1 MNYVILNGV
10 DSRTIDGLIIQE
22 LPPIIKPAIRT
33 EVQTIDGRDGDIVTD
48 LGYSAYDRSMT
59 IGLYGNFSIDRV
71 SEFFNSSGTA
81 IFSNERD
88 KIYQYSISQEISY
101 ERLVRFRTATVTFH
115 VQPFKFSLAETP
127 LTLRSVAVGGRGTSV
142 TLSPTVTGETLDE
155 ITFYGKTAQSGIPTA
170 SNPQEITAVTGSL
183 PVVFGNGITSEAAT
197 VELGTVE
204 LEKVGNYQDR
214 IFRDNGE
221 WSKHVAIRKLTVDT
235 SSISLLL
242 YANVVYAVIPK
253 PADALSYG
261 NVKDIPCICT
271 HAVYA
276 AAPASWNTSSA
287 INKIFSGANNS
298 AFWIGFP
305 TGTTLAQAKAAL
317 EGCVIHYVL
326 LNRLNVPIDSQE
338 LIDDLNALLSVDFYD
353 GSTIITTNA
362 AIMPDIEVNAAMRQ
376 FKIVN
381 AGNIY
386 SRPRLTIYGAGTIDI
401 YVNSKRVF
409 RVNLGGEEYITIDGA
424 ALEAYKG
431 DVLKNRQVTGDYD
444 DFVLEKGENT
454 ITASG
459 LVSRMIVENYSR
471 YV

>member
-48 LGYSAYDRSMT
+48 LGYSAYDRAMS
-59 IGLYGNFSIDRV
+59 IGLYGNFSIDRI

-88 KIYQYSISQEISY
+88 KIYQYSIKQEISY

-127 LTLRSVAVGGRGTSV
+127 LTLSSISVGGQGTSV
-142 TLSPTVTGETLDE
+142 TLSPTAAGETLDE
-155 ITFYGKTAQSGIPTA
+155 ITFFGKTAQSGTPTLN
-170 SNPQEITAVTGSL
+170 NPQAIASVTGSL
-183 PVVFGNGITSEAAT
+183 PVVFSNGITSKTAT
-197 VELGTVE
+197 VELSTVE

-214 IFRDNGE
+214 IFRNNGT
-221 WSKHVAIRKLTVDT
+221 WSKHVAISKYTVDT
-235 SSISLLL
+235 TEITLVQYS
-242 YANVVYAVIPK
+242 NVVYAVIPK
-253 PADALSYG
+253 PANALSYG

-276 AAPASWNTSSA
+276 AALANWNTSSA

-317 EGCVIHYVL
+317 EGCTIHYVL
-326 LNRLNVPIDSQE
+326 LNRLNAPIDSQE
-338 LIDDLNALLSVDFYD
+338 LIDDLNALLAVGFYG

-362 AIMPDIEVNAAMRQ
+362 AVLPDIEVNAAMRK

-386 SRPRLTIYGAGTIDI
+386 SRPRLTIYGVGTIDI
-401 YVNSKRVF
+401 YVNSKRAF
-409 RVNLGGEEYITIDGA
+409 RVELGGEEYITIDGA

-431 DVLKNRQVTGDYD
+431 GVLKNRQVTGDYD
-444 DFVLEKGENT
+444 DFVLKTGENT

-459 LVSRMIVENYSR
+459 LVSQMIVENYSR